1 MSIFEKL
8 FLSDETNAISE
19 ILKSYKEKWYLV
31 VNYLYFA
38 NLISNWIIWN
48 KPLNKEFLEALDTWD
63 FLLPDW
69 IALKLYVKKYFNK
82 DLHNLNWTDF
92 SINFLKHLKN
102 LESFKNE
109 EFCLKKWEILASCTE
124 VQWENFSFLNAKDNF
139 FKLSF
144 NLILYWSQ
152 KEVIKKA
159 SSFIEEKLWIK
170 VFYFQDWYSEFDFEK
185 LESLDKSKINIFMVW
200 LWTPKQ
206 EIWVKNNLE
215 NIKKY
220 WLLTLT
226 QWWTFDFWSWDVKRA
241 PKIMISLKLEWLWR
255 VILNPKKNFKKVL
268 NSFWLFWYLLKK

>member
-8 FLSDETNAISE
+8 FLWDENAAIFE
-19 ILKSYKEKWYLV
+19 ILKTYKDKWFLI

-38 NLISNWIIWN
+38 NLISGWIIWN
-48 KPLNKEFLEALDTWD
+48 QTLNKDFLDSLELWD

-69 IALKLYVKKYFNK
+69 IALKLYFKKYFNK
-82 DLHNLNWTDF
+82 NLSNLNGTDF
-92 SINFLKHLKN
+92 SINFLSN
-102 LESFKNE
+102 LE
-109 EFCLKKWEILASCTE
+109 KW
-124 VQWENFSFLNAKDNF
+124 
-139 FKLSF
+139 SF

-159 SSFIEEKLWIK
+159 TNFIEEKLWIK
-170 VFYFQDWYSEFDFEK
+170 VFYFQDWYSEFDFSRLEK
-185 LESLDKSKINIFMVW
+185 LEKNKTNIFLVW

-226 QWWTFDFWSWDVKRA
+226 QGWTFDFWSWDVKRA
-241 PKIMISLKLEWLWR
+241 PKIIINLKLEWLWR

-268 NSFWLFWYLLKK
+268 NSFWLFWYLFKK

>member
-8 FLSDETNAISE
+8 FLSSETKAISE

-48 KPLNKEFLEALDTWD
+48 KSLNKDFLDSLESWD

-82 DLHNLNWTDF
+82 DLQNLNWTDF
-92 SINFLKHLKN
+92 SINFLSN
-102 LESFKNE
+102 LEKE
-109 EFCLKKWEILASCTE
+109 
-124 VQWENFSFLNAKDNF
+124 
-139 FKLSF
+139 SF

-159 SSFIEEKLWIK
+159 SNFIEKKLWIK
-170 VFYFQDWYSEFDFEK
+170 IFYFQDWYSEFEFEK
-185 LESLDKSKINIFMVW
+185 LENLDRTKINIFMVW

-268 NSFWLFWYLLKK
+268 NSFWLFWYLLKR